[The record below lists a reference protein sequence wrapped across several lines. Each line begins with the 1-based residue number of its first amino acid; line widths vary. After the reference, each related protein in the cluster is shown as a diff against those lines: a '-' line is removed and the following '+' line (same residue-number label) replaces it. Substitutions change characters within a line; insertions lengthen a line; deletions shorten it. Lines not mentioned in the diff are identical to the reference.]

1 MVLFY
6 DTTQGRFRDS
16 GLVQRYFLGARVMAA
31 FIGLE
36 DWVRRLGS
44 ILVCVKYMYILTC
57 HLSNGL

>member
-36 DWVRRLGS
+36 DWVAYWS
-44 ILVCVKYMYILTC
+44 ASSTC
-57 HLSNGL
+57 IF